1 MSDIQMTCDETP
13 LAWPSTVAVTDL
25 KVCTS
30 CGVQVIGPASS
41 ALQALTRRQG
51 GGVGDGVNIT
61 ENPGIGADFR
71 GQRYTY
77 EEAIFHT
84 PGLHVFPG
92 QTEVYP
98 AEYHIHMRTLAEPLR
113 AITIVIPVSHM
124 VTGPGQ
130 DYFAAIVDQPSGAAN
145 PPLTDLLVPGTQV
158 IEYQGPD
165 IRGRTADVPAPE
177 ATCSATTER
186 QFLMVLTVAQIR
198 ATDLERIPRI
208 GSLSTDPRDLPA
220 NGVRPAVT
228 QVLRNRI
235 LQNTVLASPGILGSS
250 SSPGFGSSS
259 VSNSGSGSTL
269 ITEVECNPIKVI
281 NGNDIVVI
289 NGTPVNIQTALGL
302 SGSYPSDND
311 NSDSPMANFDYI
323 SALVF
328 FIGTFGGLVI
338 ADYITTRLFW
348 NFIFDSSNAT
358 YYEWMPIKIIL
369 FVVIALGSGI
379 GSSNIMST
387 LGL

>member
-25 KVCTS
+25 KLCTS

-71 GQRYTY
+71 GQRYTF

-177 ATCSATTER
+177 SNCSATSER

-220 NGVRPAVT
+220 NGVTPAVT

-250 SSPGFGSSS
+250 SSPDSSS
-259 VSNSGSGSTL
+259 VSSSGVGTPGST
-269 ITEVECNPIKVI
+269 TEVECNPIKVI

-311 NSDSPMANFDYI
+311 NSDSPMVNFDYI

-348 NFIFDSSNAT
+348 NFIFDSSNT
-358 YYEWMPIKIIL
+358 KYYEWMPIKIIL
-369 FVVIALGSGI
+369 FVAIALGSGI
-379 GSSNIMST
+379 GSSSILSA